1 MKFVQL
7 THECKSF
14 HAHMNS
20 DDHTADFFWR
30 AEGGTF
36 GSETR
41 VGIKSILIYPM
52 RYETNHGKYNK
63 IFDDIN
69 RLKDLPRECAV
80 VTTNLI
86 EAGRFNPCKVITSFT
101 IQPRTSYASCY
112 YDSPGK
118 FTTQVIYH
126 DS

>member
-69 RLKDLPRECAV
+69 RLKDLPRECA
-80 VTTNLI
+80 
-86 EAGRFNPCKVITSFT
+86 GRFNPCKVITSFT